1 MLSDEFNKYKNS
13 ELYEEFINKEIKEKN
28 IKKIKSNEENSRK
41 LFFSLEESNSFSNN
55 NNELISTKVL
65 NYLLEPIISAGE
77 KKYIY
82 IELKFFLIY
91 SSPLIYWKEKEFVY
105 PEIAIIAKKNIYVIQ
120 LELLMLKEL
129 FL

>member
-13 ELYEEFINKEIKEKN
+13 ELYEEFINKEIKKKN

-65 NYLLEPIISAGE
+65 NYLLEPIIQQ
-77 KKYIY
+77 
-82 IELKFFLIY
+82 
-91 SSPLIYWKEKEFVY
+91 
-105 PEIAIIAKKNIYVIQ
+105 AKKNIYI
-120 LELLMLKEL
+120 LS
-129 FL
+129 